1 MSGRKSVIEWEGAV
15 SEWERD
21 GGFRVGGRGRVS
33 WRVNEWEREG
43 E

>member
-1 MSGRKSVIEWEGAV
+1 MSGRKSVIKWEGEV

-21 GGFRVGGRGRVS
+21 GGFRVGGRVS
-33 WRVNEWEREG
+33 GRVNEWERES